1 MSSTASFTTWQIP
14 KTVLSNNIHWPL
26 QKIPGHKPGTWSGKD
41 DQLWRC
47 RKTKKFEAS
56 LLSSLP
62 LNSTFV
68 DAGAH
73 YGDTVVTMA
82 LYARD
87 TLKRED
93 LRFMAFEPNG
103 RKVEFIEGCVR
114 ENGLEGMV
122 KVVQCV
128 LGDKTVIGGA
138 RVRRERAEKFCEFDG
153 RTSYE
158 LVNKGSCCA
167 DVGRES
173 ETSMQQKP
181 ETVDKSMKNHCEPSK
196 SNEIDDGNSCNS
208 NSSSTYDFRRLDD
221 FYHEIHPLGFLH
233 LDVEGWEARVL
244 VGASSLLSGSRLDLL
259 ERESENN
266 NMPNKIDVSSENNTA
281 AAEPPG
287 TCYVI
292 AETFSAKEARRRG
305 PGFSLTH
312 DEDIMAV
319 LAKHPDFVRGKDV
332 VDGERNLFFARNRT
346 SGE

>member
-1 MSSTASFTTWQIP
+1 
-14 KTVLSNNIHWPL
+14 
-26 QKIPGHKPGTWSGKD
+26 
-41 DQLWRC
+41 
-47 RKTKKFEAS
+47 
-56 LLSSLP
+56 
-62 LNSTFV
+62 
-68 DAGAH
+68 
-73 YGDTVVTMA
+73 MA

-138 RVRRERAEKFCEFDG
+138 RVRREKAEKFCEFDG

-181 ETVDKSMKNHCEPSK
+181 ETVDESMKNHCEQFSESK
-196 SNEIDDGNSCNS
+196 EIDDGNSCNS
-208 NSSSTYDFRRLDD
+208 NSSSTSSSSTLDISHDIRRLDD
-221 FYHEIHPLGFLH
+221 FYDEIHPLGFLH

-244 VGASSLLSGSRLDLL
+244 AGASSLLSGRRLDLS

-266 NMPNKIDVSSENNTA
+266 NMPNKIDLSCEKNLA
-281 AAEPPG
+281 ATEPPA

-312 DEDIMAV
+312 EEDIMAV
-319 LAKHPDFVRGKDV
+319 LAKHPDFARGKDV
-332 VDGERNLFFARNRT
+332 VDGERNLFFARNGT
-346 SGE
+346 FGK